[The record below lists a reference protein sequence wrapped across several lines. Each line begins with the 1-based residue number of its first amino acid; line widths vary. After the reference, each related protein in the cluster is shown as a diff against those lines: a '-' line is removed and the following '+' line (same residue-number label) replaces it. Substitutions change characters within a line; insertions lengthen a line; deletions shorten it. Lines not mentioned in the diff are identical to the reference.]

1 MGDRSPGQG
10 EMMQAYYAILR
21 LPQGQEPEFL
31 LILPFTPQAKPNMVG
46 WLAARSDGDEYG
58 KLLLYYFSKSEQV
71 WGPMQIEASINQATE
86 ISEKKSLWNQQGSQ
100 MIQGNLLVI
109 PMDSSFLYVEPV
121 YLKASEGPI
130 PELKRVV
137 LAKGDGTVVMR
148 PTVSEALAAMFGEQP
163 PQLTMLEPAGLA
175 AEAEPSAPAAPPPAA
190 GAPEVQNL
198 AQSANRQLQEVRD
211 RLNQLEKTIQ
221 QLTEKSKQ

>member
-21 LPQGQEPEFL
+21 LPQEQEPEFL
-31 LILPFTPQAKPNMVG
+31 LILPFTPQGKPNMVG
-46 WLAARSDGDEYG
+46 WLAARSDAGEYG

-109 PMDSSFLYVEPV
+109 PMDRSFLYVEPV

-148 PTVSEALAAMFGEQP
+148 PTVSEALEAMFGEKP

-175 AEAEPSAPAAPPPAA
+175 AEVEVSAPAAPPPAV
-190 GAPEVQNL
+190 GGPNVQGL
-198 AQSANRQLQEVRD
+198 AQNASRQLQEVRD

-221 QLTEKSKQ
+221 QLTEKGQ